1 MQRAYPAAISAVFM
15 AMLATYGTA
24 QADPVRGGTLR
35 FARNA
40 DCEFL
45 DPVLNN
51 SNMDIWVST
60 NINNGLLLPT
70 DDARHVRPGL
80 ATSYAVS
87 EGGKRMTLKL
97 RPGIKFADGS
107 PVTTDDVIWSLDRAS
122 NQNNGEFAFLLAS
135 IDKVSAPAP
144 DTIQI
149 DLKHPD
155 PTLPSALATFNAAIM
170 PHKLFE
176 AASGKNDDEKAHSFA
191 EHPVGAGPFVVTS
204 WQRGSKMVLKRNPYY
219 WEDGADGKKLPYV
232 DEVDMT
238 IVPDDAT
245 RILQLQGG
253 QVDVAEFIPYA
264 RVKELQSDPNLTM
277 DLFPST
283 KITYLQLN
291 AKPKL
296 NDGTPNP
303 LSNQLVRQALNY
315 AINKQALIQITTHGL
330 GTPMGSLIPST
341 TPLYYSAGPAY
352 PYDIAKAKA
361 LLKQAGYASGFPIN
375 VMIQSGAADDT
386 SNVSAI
392 QQMWA
397 QLGVKVSIQQHDAA
411 TMDDLFHKFDYQI
424 RTAYWTNDIAD
435 PSEIT
440 GYCAWYPQNESEY
453 SGWDDKTI
461 DQLFEQSETEQDPA
475 KRATE
480 YKELQTRYVDDAPI
494 FFMYETPFAAATR
507 KQVKGFFQL
516 PLGNDVFDVAYI
528 EK

>member
-1 MQRAYPAAISAVFM
+1 MKFFQAAAATAALCVGASCVASA
-15 AMLATYGTA
+15 A
-24 QADPVRGGTLR
+24 PVRGGTLR

-60 NINNGLLLPT
+60 NLNSGLLLPT
-70 DDARHVRPGL
+70 DDAKHVRPGL
-80 ATSYAVS
+80 ATSYSVS

-97 RPGIKFADGS
+97 RPGTKFADGS
-107 PVTTDDVIWSLDRAS
+107 PVTTDDVIWSLTRAS

-170 PHKLFE
+170 PEKLFE
-176 AASGKNDDEKAHSFA
+176 ASAGKNDDEKAHSFA
-191 EHPVGAGPFVVTS
+191 EHPIGAGPFVLAS
-204 WQRGSKMVLKRNPYY
+204 WQHGSKMVIKRNPYY
-219 WEDGADGKKLPYV
+219 WEKGADGKPLPYL

-253 QVDVAEFIPYA
+253 QIDVAEFIPYE
-264 RVKELQSDPNLTM
+264 RVKELKADPRLSM

-283 KITYLQLN
+283 KVDYLQLN
-291 AKPKL
+291 ARPKL
-296 NDGTPNP
+296 KDGTPNP
-303 LSNQLVRQALNY
+303 LADLLVRQALNY
-315 AINKQALIQITTHGL
+315 AISKPALIAITTHGL
-330 GTPMGSLIPST
+330 GTPMNSLIPST

-352 PYDIAKAKA
+352 PYSLAKAKA
-361 LLKQAGYASGFPIN
+361 LLAKAGYAKGFPLSAD
-375 VMIQSGAADDT
+375 IQSGKADDI

-397 QLGVKVSIQQHDAA
+397 KLGVKLTIQQHDAA
-411 TMDDLFHKFDYQI
+411 TNDNLQHSGDFQI

-440 GYCAWYPQNESEY
+440 GYCAWYPQNQSEY
-453 SGWDDKTI
+453 SGWDDKHI
-461 DQLFEQSETEQDPA
+461 DALFEQSQQEQDPA
-475 KRATE
+475 KRAAE
-480 YKELQTRYVDDAPI
+480 YKQIQTEFVQQAPI